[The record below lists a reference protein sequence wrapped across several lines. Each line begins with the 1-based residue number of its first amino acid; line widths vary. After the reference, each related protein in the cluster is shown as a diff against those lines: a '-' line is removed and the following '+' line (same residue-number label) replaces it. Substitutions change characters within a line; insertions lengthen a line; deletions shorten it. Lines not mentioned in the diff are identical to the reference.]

1 MEKWL
6 SNAIIQI
13 KQLLPHKIIIVKQRN
28 TLTLTNHPLG
38 YPLKGNNEELSAWI
52 PRAV

>member
-1 MEKWL
+1 M
-6 SNAIIQI
+6 
-13 KQLLPHKIIIVKQRN
+13 VKQKN
-28 TLTLTNHPLG
+28 TLTLINHPLG